1 MAQAHTTRGNAPA
14 LPAGFS
20 VARPGLLSPHL
31 IRLITV
37 ALSAAGLALL
47 LISVRPFVSVSI
59 IQDLPET
66 GDSLKQMV
74 FLAAGGVCG
83 LALLGFANPKAL
95 WSLVTPS
102 FLMFAGL
109 ILYSVATAPDP
120 DQAIRSLVLSLIAM
134 LITFTIVVL
143 PRGERD
149 FRSALAIGALAT
161 LAVSYFG
168 LVAMPDAAMH
178 GFDAYE
184 PQHAGLWRGHFPHKN
199 IAGPIMSIVAIFGIY
214 LYRSGMRFAGFAV
227 AVLAFIFVLQTG
239 SKTTTG
245 FLPLA
250 VGIVWLANL
259 TGHARISI
267 AALFVV
273 FAAATV
279 MAIGSAFN
287 PTIFALS
294 ETLLGDGTYT
304 GRTTLWE
311 FSISMMPNHPW
322 LGYGL
327 NNFWQTENVL
337 GLDVPFWAAWDYR
350 NIIHGHQN
358 YLDMLV
364 QTGVIGTAILVWF
377 LYVGPMLNYARA
389 RRIAANRK
397 AADMFA
403 TIIVFL
409 TLLSLLETYFLRGVD
424 PIWVMHSL
432 AVFGLHLLARFDIGG
447 VNR

>member
-1 MAQAHTTRGNAPA
+1 MTRGNPPA

-20 VARPGLLSPHL
+20 VARPELLSPHL

-95 WSLVTPS
+95 WSLATPS
-102 FLMFAGL
+102 FLLFAGL

-120 DQAIRSLVLSLIAM
+120 NQAIRSLVLSLIAM
-134 LITFTIVVL
+134 LITFTIVAL

-161 LAVSYFG
+161 LAVSYGG

-199 IAGPIMSIVAIFGIY
+199 IAGPVMSIVAIFGIY

-227 AVLAFIFVLQTG
+227 AMLAFVFVLQTG

-250 VGIVWLANL
+250 VGIIWLANL
-259 TGHARISI
+259 TGRARVSI
-267 AALFVV
+267 AAIFVA
-273 FAAATV
+273 FAAAAL
-279 MAIGSAFN
+279 MAIGSAFD
-287 PTIFALS
+287 PDIFALS

-377 LYVGPMLNYARA
+377 LYVGPLLNYARA

-447 VNR
+447 VDR